1 MKPQFQNKTEEVLV
15 CGITNTTF
23 NAHGA
28 PPQSMRIFFPKKD
41 FYEGTNFLSEKFM
54 GRLF

>member
-28 PPQSMRIFFPKKD
+28 PLESMRTFFPKKI
-41 FYEGTNFLSEKFM
+41 FM
-54 GRLF
+54 RGETF